1 MDKKRVLIICTG
13 NVARSQMGEGLLRHF
28 GGDRFEVF
36 SGGLVPSYV
45 RPNAIAVMQELGIDI
60 SDHRS
65 KSVNEFF
72 DHDRFDYVIT
82 VCDHAAQYCPTFP
95 GEAKRIHWS
104 IKDPVVIG
112 DDEAQ
117 LEAFRAARDD
127 LKSRIQEFVN
137 HESGTHASGVL
148 SNQE

>member
-13 NVARSQMGEGLLRHF
+13 NVARSQMGEGLLRRF

-36 SGGLVPSYV
+36 SAGLVPGYV
-45 RPNAIAVMQELGIDI
+45 RPNAIAVMNELGIDI
-60 SDHRS
+60 SHYRS
-65 KSVNEFF
+65 KSLNEFLETS
-72 DHDRFDYVIT
+72 FDYVIT

-95 GEAKRIHWS
+95 GESKRIHWS

-127 LKSRIQEFVN
+127 LKRRIQEFVAN
-137 HESGTHASGVL
+137 EGK
-148 SNQE
+148 

>member
-45 RPNAIAVMQELGIDI
+45 RPNAIAVMNEIGIDI
-60 SDHRS
+60 SHHRS
-65 KSVNEFF
+65 KSLNEFV
-72 DHDRFDYVIT
+72 DEPFDYVIT

-95 GEAKRIHWS
+95 GEAKRVHWS

-117 LEAFRAARDD
+117 RDAFRAARDD
-127 LKSRIQEFVN
+127 LKSRIQKFV
-137 HESGTHASGVL
+137 S
-148 SNQE
+148 QETG

>member
-1 MDKKRVLIICTG
+1 MTDQKRVLILCTG
-13 NVARSQMGEGLLRHF
+13 NSARSQMGEGLLRHL

-45 RPNAIAVMQELGIDI
+45 RPNAITVMQELGIDI

-65 KSVNEFF
+65 KSVNELV
-72 DHDRFDYVIT
+72 DDDLFDYVIT

-95 GEAKRIHWS
+95 GESKRIHWS

-127 LKSRIQEFVN
+127 LKSRIQEFVAK
-137 HESGTHASGVL
+137 ES
-148 SNQE
+148 E

>member
-1 MDKKRVLIICTG
+1 MIDKKRVLILCTG

-45 RPNAIAVMQELGIDI
+45 RPNAITVMKELGIDI
-60 SDHRS
+60 SHHRS
-65 KSVNEFF
+65 KSLNEFLETQ
-72 DHDRFDYVIT
+72 FDYVIT

-95 GEAKRIHWS
+95 GDAKRIHWS

-117 LEAFRAARDD
+117 REAFREARDD
-127 LKSRIQEFVN
+127 LKSRIQDFI
-137 HESGTHASGVL
+137 ASEGK
-148 SNQE
+148 

>member
-45 RPNAIAVMQELGIDI
+45 RPNAIAVMNEIGIDI
-60 SDHRS
+60 SHHRS
-65 KSVNEFF
+65 KSLNEFV
-72 DHDRFDYVIT
+72 DEPFDYVIT

-112 DDEAQ
+112 DDDAQ
-117 LEAFRAARDD
+117 RDAFRAARDD
-127 LKSRIQEFVN
+127 LKSRIQEFV
-137 HESGTHASGVL
+137 S
-148 SNQE
+148 QETG